1 MAATVERDME
11 KLPINRSQKIR
22 LVSIVIPVFNERKMI
37 ETKIG
42 RVQNVEIPK
51 ELIIV
56 DDGST
61 DGTREWLLNRF
72 GQGSTDEEKSQK
84 EFGESRADC
93 SRVRVLTHQH
103 NQGKGA
109 ALKTGFL
116 HARGSIVIVQ
126 DADLEYSP
134 ENYHRLMALVITGC
148 TDVVYGSRFLGVW
161 KGNWP
166 LVSSLGN
173 KIFTALTNAATGL
186 SLTDVWTGYKVFKQE
201 VLEDIS
207 LEESGFE
214 LELELTL
221 KGGSEELAC
230 DVGADFLFA
239 QK

>member
-11 KLPINRSQKIR
+11 KLPINRSQKIQ

-51 ELIIV
+51 ELIIM

-103 NQGKGA
+103 N
-109 ALKTGFL
+109 L
-116 HARGSIVIVQ
+116 R
-126 DADLEYSP
+126 ERRSP
-134 ENYHRLMALVITGC
+134 ENGISACQKKHRNCAGR
-148 TDVVYGSRFLGVW
+148 RFG
-161 KGNWP
+161 
-166 LVSSLGN
+166 
-173 KIFTALTNAATGL
+173 I
-186 SLTDVWTGYKVFKQE
+186 
-201 VLEDIS
+201 
-207 LEESGFE
+207 
-214 LELELTL
+214 
-221 KGGSEELAC
+221 
-230 DVGADFLFA
+230 
-239 QK
+239 

>member
-1 MAATVERDME
+1 
-11 KLPINRSQKIR
+11 
-22 LVSIVIPVFNERKMI
+22 MI

-61 DGTREWLLNRF
+61 DGTREWLLKRF
-72 GQGSTDEEKSQK
+72 GQGSSDEEKSQK
-84 EFGESRADC
+84 EFSDSRADC

-148 TDVVYGSRFLGVW
+148 TDVVYGSWFLGGM
-161 KGNWP
+161 KRK
-166 LVSSLGN
+166 L
-173 KIFTALTNAATGL
+173 ATRLL
-186 SLTDVWTGYKVFKQE
+186 SG
-201 VLEDIS
+201 
-207 LEESGFE
+207 
-214 LELELTL
+214 
-221 KGGSEELAC
+221 
-230 DVGADFLFA
+230 
-239 QK
+239 